1 MMIRDLLNNKGEEW
15 QKAALRALAKHMN
28 GLAKRT
34 NGFGDGS
41 SRAAAESTTTVG
53 GQP

>member
-1 MMIRDLLNNKGEEW
+1 MMIRDLLNGKGSEW
-15 QKAALRALAKHMN
+15 QKATLLALAERMS
-28 GLAKRT
+28 
-34 NGFGDGS
+34 GFGDGS